1 MATIRG
7 LFVQTTMR
15 PIRVVITE
23 VLDHEAFQMA
33 LIEYDDVI
41 EQVAPTGADPTLR
54 NTVLPRAFKA
64 DSLRLNAEA
73 LDGIDDLFIKT
84 AAAIK
89 DQATRRS
96 VVWESL
102 AQLLNNPGARW
113 IPGDI
118 EVKNSSPVMRDD
130 EEAIED
136 AKGQRRYGKE
146 VHRGDGFSMIV

>member
-54 NTVLPRAFKA
+54 NTVLPRT
-64 DSLRLNAEA
+64 AETGP
-73 LDGIDDLFIKT
+73 LGL
-84 AAAIK
+84 
-89 DQATRRS
+89 
-96 VVWESL
+96 
-102 AQLLNNPGARW
+102 
-113 IPGDI
+113 
-118 EVKNSSPVMRDD
+118 
-130 EEAIED
+130 D
-136 AKGQRRYGKE
+136 AKAHYRVDYFFGELRAA
-146 VHRGDGFSMIV
+146 SIAAML